1 MPGCQRHD
9 VPSASAE
16 HSPEHRTEHPTK
28 SRGIRLSFRPE
39 TDWPGAFVIAVTTA
53 ILIVLLGAA
62 AGVAVLAYRRRQQAA
77 GTEEASASTE
87 SIAQPISPDTPVADA
102 TYSTDA
108 IQVAQDECYRI
119 AFGVKS
125 FDYQIFDEHAAVLD
139 RVTESAAQS
148 IHQRDYF
155 PRRPMLLPKLLQAL
169 NDTESTRRTLVNL
182 IVEDPALA
190 GSVLQRANNALYRTS
205 REPVDSLDR
214 AVQTLGI
221 DGLRSLIAVAILQPV
236 FRSPRGYF
244 DTFADVTWEQARRC
258 AAAAEKYASFT
269 RTGDPFIAQLLGLLG
284 ALARI
289 VLFRLTVDMYREQ
302 PHVLPR
308 AEVFIRSMQVH
319 APDVACR
326 LAQSWELSDL
336 ATTALREQVDR
347 VPPGQMGPLGRA
359 TYFGELAGM
368 VTLLGARD
376 AYSWEE
382 AEVLLVGQGLRRQ
395 TALAIWRAA
404 AELGGNSNR

>member
-1 MPGCQRHD
+1 MVFPRRASSIASGYH
-9 VPSASAE
+9 SARK
-16 HSPEHRTEHPTK
+16 RT
-28 SRGIRLSFRPE
+28 
-39 TDWPGAFVIAVTTA
+39 WPGSIVIAVTSA
-53 ILIVLLGAA
+53 ILIVLLGGAIA
-62 AGVAVLAYRRRQQAA
+62 VAVLAYRRRQQESGA
-77 GTEEASASTE
+77 GDEVSVSTE
-87 SIAQPISPDTPVADA
+87 SSPSPIAPDTPVADA

-108 IQVAQDECYRI
+108 IQAAQDECYKI

-125 FDYQIFDEHAAVLD
+125 FEYQIFAEHAAVMD
-139 RVTESAAQS
+139 RVAESVAQS

-169 NDTESTRRTLVNL
+169 NDTDSTRRTLVNL

-214 AVQTLGI
+214 AVQTLGT
-221 DGLRSLIAVAILQPV
+221 DGLRGLMAIAILQPV

-244 DTFADVTWEQARRC
+244 DTFADVTWEQAQRS
-258 AAAAEKYASFT
+258 AAAAEKHASFT
-269 RTGDPFIAQLLGLLG
+269 RSADPFVAQLLGLLG
-284 ALARI
+284 PLARI

-319 APDVACR
+319 APDIACR

-368 VTLLGARD
+368 VTLLAARD
-376 AYSWEE
+376 AYSWEAAE
-382 AEVLLVGQGLRRQ
+382 ALLIGQGLRRQ

-404 AELGGNSNR
+404 AELGSDSNR

>member
-1 MPGCQRHD
+1 M
-9 VPSASAE
+9 
-16 HSPEHRTEHPTK
+16 
-28 SRGIRLSFRPE
+28 
-39 TDWPGAFVIAVTTA
+39 
-53 ILIVLLGAA
+53 LLGAA
-62 AGVAVLAYRRRQQAA
+62 AGVVVLAYRRRPQPPP
-77 GTEEASASTE
+77 GDEATSVSTE
-87 SIAQPISPDTPVADA
+87 SIPPPISPDTPPTDA

-108 IQVAQDECYRI
+108 IKVAQDECFRI

-125 FDYQIFDEHAAVLD
+125 FDYEIFGEHAAVLD
-139 RVTESAAQS
+139 RVTAGAAQS

-169 NDTESTRRTLVNL
+169 NDIESTRRTLVDL

-214 AVQTLGI
+214 AVQTLGV
-221 DGLRSLIAVAILQPV
+221 DGLRSLLAVAILQPV

-244 DTFADVTWEQARRC
+244 DNFADVTWEQAQRC
-258 AAAAEKYASFT
+258 AAAAEKYSSFT

-284 ALARI
+284 ALSRI

-308 AEVFIRSMQVH
+308 AEVFIRPMQVH

-359 TYFGELAGM
+359 MYFGELAGM
-368 VTLLGARD
+368 VTLLAARET
-376 AYSWEE
+376 YSWEE
-382 AEVLLVGQGLRRQ
+382 AEALLAGQGLRRQ
-395 TALAIWRAA
+395 TALALWRAA